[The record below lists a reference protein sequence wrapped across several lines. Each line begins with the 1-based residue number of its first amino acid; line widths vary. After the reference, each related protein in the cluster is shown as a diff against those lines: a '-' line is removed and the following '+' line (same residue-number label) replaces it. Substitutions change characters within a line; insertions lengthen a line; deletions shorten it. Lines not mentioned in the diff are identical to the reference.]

1 MQNGIMPVI
10 VEDSNRNEYRE
21 ALRDYREKQNVAKLI
36 ALLQKEQQ
44 YYVEK
49 CEYLVSIFFN
59 HKD

>member
-10 VEDSNRNEYRE
+10 VEDSNRNEYLE
-21 ALRDYREKQNVAKLI
+21 ALRDYREERNVAKLI

-49 CEYLVSIFFN
+49 CEYFFQPY
-59 HKD
+59 D